1 MTDIVKRYAQ
11 DNFISKRFG
20 IPAFDN
26 ISITYDVADNIETI
40 IYNRDSVAVAQLDYS
55 YDGSGNITNILR
67 TL

>member
-11 DNFISKRFG
+11 DNFISNRFG

-40 IYNRDSVAVAQLDYS
+40 IYKRDSVVIAQLDYS

>member
-11 DNFISKRFG
+11 DNFISNRFG